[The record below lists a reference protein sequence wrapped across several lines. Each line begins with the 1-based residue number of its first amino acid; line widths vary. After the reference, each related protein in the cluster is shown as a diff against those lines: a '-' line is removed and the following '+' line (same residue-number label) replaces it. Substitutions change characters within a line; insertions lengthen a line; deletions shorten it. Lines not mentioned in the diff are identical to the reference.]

1 MSRTETTRPP
11 TTAPAARPAPHR
23 PETDVPVVHRRRR
36 VAVVSALLGVSTLAA
51 VATAS
56 GAAATP
62 VTIHRAYGSDR
73 YVTASL
79 LEDPV
84 RDVAYV
90 VTGENYADGVA
101 AGAVAA
107 RAGANLFLTPQGQL
121 TQEVRDVIGYYRKV
135 VVVGSEASVG
145 PDVMTWLQQ
154 NTRATLSRVGGA
166 DRYATAANLSAAS
179 FAPGVRTVVVAT
191 GTDYADAL
199 SGSAVAGALASPVLL
214 VQPGAVPD
222 AVRRELARL
231 KPQTIT
237 VLGGTGA
244 VGAAV
249 EADLRQYTTGAV
261 TRIAGADRYATA
273 VAVSRAFF
281 VGSVSAQVA
290 SGTSW
295 PDAIAA
301 GAFAGRRST
310 PLLLT
315 PQNCV
320 PQAVNQEFE
329 RLGVNSLQ
337 AVGGDRTYS
346 VAASQRTSCEAPP
359 TTYLDQLAAPTG
371 NAAYTSSHATI
382 RGTFYPRSAAYATFA
397 PTSSSPDLPNAEY
410 RTWTLGG
417 TFSRFTT
424 VAGIADGTTSGLSA
438 TLDVYGDEKLLG
450 SYRVA
455 VGQSA
460 AVDLD
465 VRGVVHLKVVTTSSA
480 RTGAADDVEA
490 RTVYLGDAGVR

>member
-1 MSRTETTRPP
+1 MSRTESGTT
-11 TTAPAARPAPHR
+11 PA
-23 PETDVPVVHRRRR
+23 RRRSRR
-36 VAVVSALLGVSTLAA
+36 VAVVSALLGLTTLA
-51 VATAS
+51 TAA

-62 VTIHRAYGSDR
+62 VTVHRAYGSDR

-79 LEDPV
+79 LEDPH

-90 VTGENYADGVA
+90 VTGEGFADGVA
-101 AGAVAA
+101 AGAVAG
-107 RAGANLFLTPQGQL
+107 RPGANLFLTPRGQL
-121 TQEVRDVIGYYRKV
+121 TQEVRDVIGYYREV

-145 PDVMTWLQQ
+145 PDVTTWLQQ
-154 NTRATLSRVGGA
+154 NTRARLTRVGGA

-199 SGSAVAGALASPVLL
+199 AGSAAAASVASPVLL

-222 AVRRELARL
+222 SVRAELARL
-231 KPQTIT
+231 RPQTIT

-249 EADLRQYTTGAV
+249 QQDLQQYTTGAV
-261 TRIAGADRYATA
+261 TRLAGADRYGTA

-281 VGSVSAQVA
+281 PGAPYAGLA

-301 GAFAGRRST
+301 GAVAGRRSS

-315 PQNCV
+315 PKDCV
-320 PQAVNQEFE
+320 PQAVNLEIE
-329 RLGVNSLQ
+329 RLGAGQLQ

-346 VAASQRTSCEAPP
+346 DAAAQRTSCGAAP
-359 TTYLDQLAAPTG
+359 TTYLDELAAPTG
-371 NAAYTSSHATI
+371 NAAYRSGHVTI
-382 RGTFYPRSAAYATFA
+382 GGVFHPRAAAYATYA
-397 PTSSSPDLPNAEY
+397 PTTSSPDLPNAEY
-410 RTWTLGG
+410 RTWVLGVPY
-417 TFSRFTT
+417 SRFTA
-424 VAGIADGTTSGLSA
+424 VAGVADGTTSGLSA
-438 TLDVYGDEKLLG
+438 VVDVYGDERLLG

-455 VGQSA
+455 AGRPA
-460 AVDLD
+460 TVDLD
-465 VRGVVHLKVVTTSSA
+465 VRGVVALKVVTTSSA
-480 RTGAADDVEA
+480 RTAAPDDLDA
-490 RTVYLGDAGVR
+490 RTVYLGEAGLH